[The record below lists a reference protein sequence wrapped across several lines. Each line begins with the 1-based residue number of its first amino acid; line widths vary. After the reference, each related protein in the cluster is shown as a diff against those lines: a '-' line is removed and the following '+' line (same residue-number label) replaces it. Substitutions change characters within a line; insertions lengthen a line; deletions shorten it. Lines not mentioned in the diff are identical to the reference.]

1 MPAVYWLNSTEERDF
16 IMIEQQITTAATSND
31 TQELVERIKALRPLL
46 RKNAAKTED
55 DRRVAEE
62 NIQALADAGVFRITV
77 PRRYGG
83 YEVNMRSMLDVSAA
97 VAEGCGSTAW
107 AVTLINVCNWF
118 TSLYSQQA
126 QDDVFGAN
134 PNARVAGVLAP
145 TAKTRRVDGG
155 LIVTGKWYYSS
166 GSLHADWG
174 LLGVPV
180 VNEAGV
186 QVDQGTVLIP
196 REQLS
201 IEDTWYVAGMK
212 GTGSNAFV
220 ANEVFVPDH
229 RILSL
234 PRAIEGDYATELK
247 HEAVYRAAF
256 VPVAVLVL
264 VGPQLGMGRAALEYV
279 IEKAPQRSIAY
290 TSFQKQT
297 DSVAFQ
303 LQVAEAA
310 VKIDTAH
317 LLAYRAADDI
327 DEAAARDVYPD
338 FTRRARI
345 RAYSGAAIS
354 HVTGAIDI
362 LLSAHGA
369 GSFAQSSLMQRMWR
383 DSNTAARHA
392 VTLPIVSDEVYGKAL
407 LGVENTVTPLV

>member
-1 MPAVYWLNSTEERDF
+1 
-16 IMIEQQITTAATSND
+16 MIEQRTV
-31 TQELVERIKALRPLL
+31 VEISKDAHDLIERAKALRPLL
-46 RKNAAKTED
+46 QKNATRTED
-55 DRRVAEE
+55 ERRVPEE
-62 NIQALADAGVFRITV
+62 NIQAIAEAGLFRITV

-83 YEVNMRSMLDVSAA
+83 DEVTIRTKLEVSAA
-97 VAEGCGSTAW
+97 IAEGCGSTAW
-107 AVTLINVCNWF
+107 VMTLINVCNWF
-118 TSLYSQQA
+118 TSLYPQQA
-126 QDDVFGAN
+126 QDEVFGAN
-134 PNARVAGVLAP
+134 PNARVAGVFAP
-145 TAKTRRVDGG
+145 SARTRRVDGG
-155 LIVTGKWYYSS
+155 LIVTGKWYYAS

-174 LLGVPV
+174 LVGVPV

-186 QVDQGTVLIP
+186 QIDQGLALIP

-201 IEDTWYVAGMK
+201 VEDTWYVVGMK

-234 PRAIEGDYATELK
+234 PRAIEGDYPTEHK
-247 HEAVYRAAF
+247 PEEALYRTAF

-264 VGPQLGMGRAALEYV
+264 LGPQLGLGRAALQYV

-297 DSVAFQ
+297 DSVTFQ
-303 LQVAEAA
+303 LQIAEAS

-317 LLAYRAADDI
+317 LLAYRAAADL
-327 DEAAARDVYPD
+327 DEAAAQNVYPD
-338 FTRRARI
+338 YITRARV
-345 RAYSGAAIS
+345 RAYTGSAIR
-354 HVTGAIDI
+354 HITEAIDI
-362 LLSAHGA
+362 LLTAHGA
-369 GSFAQSSLMQRMWR
+369 GSFAQSSPLQRMWR

-392 VTLPIVSDEVYGKAL
+392 VILPPVSDEVYGKAL

>member
-1 MPAVYWLNSTEERDF
+1 
-16 IMIEQQITTAATSND
+16 MIEQQITTAATSND

-46 RKNAAKTED
+46 QKNAAKTED

-174 LLGVPV
+174 LLGIPV

-186 QVDQGTVLIP
+186 QVDQGTALIP

-264 VGPQLGMGRAALEYV
+264 VGPQLGMGRAALQYV

-303 LQVAEAA
+303 LQIAEAA

-327 DEAAARDVYPD
+327 DEAAVQGVYPD

-354 HVTGAIDI
+354 HITGAIDI

-369 GSFAQSSLMQRMWR
+369 GSFAQSSPLQRMWR

>member
-1 MPAVYWLNSTEERDF
+1 
-16 IMIEQQITTAATSND
+16 MIEQITTATTTD

-46 RKNAAKTED
+46 QKNAAKTED

-180 VNEAGV
+180 VNESGV
-186 QVDQGTVLIP
+186 QVDQGTALIP

-234 PRAIEGDYATELK
+234 PRAIEGDYATEHK
-247 HEAVYRAAF
+247 DEAVYRAAF

-264 VGPQLGMGRAALEYV
+264 VGPQLGMGRAALQYV

-303 LQVAEAA
+303 LQIAEAA

-327 DEAAARDVYPD
+327 DEAAAQGVYPD
-338 FTRRARI
+338 LTRRARI
-345 RAYSGAAIS
+345 RAYSGAAIR
-354 HVTGAIDI
+354 HITEAIDI

-369 GSFAQSSLMQRMWR
+369 GSFALSSPMQRIWR
-383 DSNTAARHA
+383 DSNTSARHA

>member
-1 MPAVYWLNSTEERDF
+1 
-16 IMIEQQITTAATSND
+16 MIEQMTTTETSPD
-31 TQELVERIKALRPLL
+31 SQEIVERIKALRPLL
-46 RKNAAKTED
+46 QKNAAKTED

-107 AVTLINVCNWF
+107 AVTLINVCNWLA
-118 TSLYSQQA
+118 SLYSQKA

-174 LLGVPV
+174 LLGIPV
-180 VNEAGV
+180 VNEAGE
-186 QVDQGTVLIP
+186 QVDQGTALIP
-196 REQLS
+196 RDQLS

-234 PRAIEGDYATELK
+234 PRAIEGDYPTEHK
-247 HEAVYRAAF
+247 DEAAYRAAF
-256 VPVAVLVL
+256 VPILVLVL
-264 VGPQLGMGRAALEYV
+264 VGPQLGMGRAALQYV

-290 TSFQKQT
+290 TSFQKQS

-303 LQVAEAA
+303 LQIAEAA
-310 VKIDTAH
+310 LKMETAH

-327 DEAAARDVYPD
+327 DQAAAKGVYPD
-338 FTRRARI
+338 YTRRARI
-345 RAYSGAAIS
+345 RAYSGAAIR
-354 HVTGAIDI
+354 HVTEAIDTLI
-362 LLSAHGA
+362 SAHGA
-369 GSFAQSSLMQRMWR
+369 GSFALSSPMQRIWR
-383 DSNTAARHA
+383 DSNTSARHA

>member
-1 MPAVYWLNSTEERDF
+1 
-16 IMIEQQITTAATSND
+16 MIEQMTATETSTS
-31 TQELVERIKALRPLL
+31 TQQLVERAKALRPLL
-46 RKNAAKTED
+46 QKNAAKTEE

-62 NIQALADAGVFRITV
+62 NIQAIADAGLFRITI
-77 PRRYGG
+77 PKRYGG
-83 YEVNMRSMLDVSAA
+83 YEVNIHTKLEVSAA
-97 VAEGCGSTAW
+97 LAEGCGSTAW

-118 TSLYSQQA
+118 TSLFSQQA
-126 QDDVFGAN
+126 QDEVFGAD

-145 TAKTRRVDGG
+145 SAKTRRVDGG

-166 GSLHADWG
+166 GSLHATWG
-174 LLGVPV
+174 LVGIPI

-186 QVDQGTVLIP
+186 QVDQGVALIP
-196 REQLS
+196 MQQLS

-212 GTGSNAFV
+212 GTGSNAII

-229 RILSL
+229 RTLSL
-234 PRAIEGDYATELK
+234 PRAIEGDYPTELK
-247 HEAVYRAAF
+247 HETAYRAAF

-264 VGPQLGMGRAALEYV
+264 IGPQLGMGRAALQYV

-303 LQVAEAA
+303 LQIAEAA

-317 LLAYRAADDI
+317 LLAYQAADDI
-327 DEAAARDVYPD
+327 DEAAASGVYPD
-338 FTRRARI
+338 TTRRARI
-345 RAYSGAAIS
+345 RAYSGAAIR
-354 HVTGAIDI
+354 HITDAIDI

-369 GSFAQSSLMQRMWR
+369 GSFALSSPMQRIWR

-392 VTLPIVSDEVYGKAL
+392 VILPIVSDEVYGKAL
-407 LGVENTVTPLV
+407 LGVDNTVTPLV

>member
-1 MPAVYWLNSTEERDF
+1 
-16 IMIEQQITTAATSND
+16 MIEQMMTAETSVD
-31 TQELVERIKALRPLL
+31 AQELVARAKALRPLL
-46 RKNAAKTED
+46 QKNAAKTEE
-55 DRRVAEE
+55 DRRVVEE
-62 NIQALADAGVFRITV
+62 NIQAIADAGLFRIMV

-83 YEVNMRSMLDVSAA
+83 YEVNFRTTLEVSEAI
-97 VAEGCGSTAW
+97 AEGCGSTAW
-107 AVTLINVCNWF
+107 VTTLINVSAWL
-118 TSLYSQQA
+118 TSLFSQQA

-174 LLGVPV
+174 LVGIPV

-186 QVDQGTVLIP
+186 QVDQGVGLIP
-196 REQLS
+196 REQFS

-212 GTGSNAFV
+212 GTGSNAIV

-234 PRAIEGDYATELK
+234 PRAIEGDYPTELK
-247 HEAVYRAAF
+247 HEEVYRAAF

-303 LQVAEAA
+303 LQIAEAA
-310 VKIDTAH
+310 VKVDTAH
-317 LLAYRAADDI
+317 LLAYQAADDI
-327 DEAAARDVYPD
+327 DEAAASGVYPD
-338 FTRRARI
+338 FVRRARI
-345 RAYSGAAIS
+345 RAYCGAAIR
-354 HVTGAIDI
+354 HITGAIDI

-369 GSFAQSSLMQRMWR
+369 GSFALSSPMQRIWR

-392 VTLPIVSDEVYGKAL
+392 VSLPTVSDEVYGKAL
-407 LGVENTVTPLV
+407 LGMENTVTPLV

>member
-1 MPAVYWLNSTEERDF
+1 
-16 IMIEQQITTAATSND
+16 MIEQRTTTNASTDA
-31 TQELVERIKALRPLL
+31 QELVERAKALRPLL
-46 RKNAAKTED
+46 QKNAARTEE

-62 NIQALADAGVFRITV
+62 NIQAIAEAGLFRITV

-83 YEVNMRSMLDVSAA
+83 YEVPFRTKLEVSAA
-97 VAEGCGSTAW
+97 LAEGCGSTAW

-118 TSLYSQQA
+118 TALLPQKA

-134 PNARVAGVLAP
+134 PNARVAGVFAP
-145 TAKTRRVDGG
+145 SAKTRRVDGG

-174 LLGVPV
+174 LVGVPI

-186 QVDQGTVLIP
+186 QVDQGLAIIP

-201 IEDTWYVAGMK
+201 IEDTWYVTGMK
-212 GTGSNAFV
+212 GTGSNALV
-220 ANEVFVPDH
+220 ANEVFIPDY

-234 PRAIEGDYATELK
+234 PRAIEGDYPTEHK
-247 HEAVYRAAF
+247 REEALYRSAF

-264 VGPQLGMGRAALEYV
+264 VGPQLGMGRAALQYV
-279 IEKAPQRSIAY
+279 IEKAPQRAIAY

-303 LQVAEAA
+303 LQIAEAA

-317 LLAYRAADDI
+317 LLAFQAADDI
-327 DEAAARDVYPD
+327 DEAAAQNVYPD
-338 FTRRARI
+338 YMRRARI
-345 RAYSGAAIS
+345 RAYSGAAIR
-354 HVTGAIDI
+354 HITEAIDV

-369 GSFAQSSLMQRMWR
+369 GSFALSSPLQRMWR

-392 VTLPIVSDEVYGKAL
+392 VILPTVSDEVYGKTL

>member
-1 MPAVYWLNSTEERDF
+1 
-16 IMIEQQITTAATSND
+16 MIEQMTTTETSVNA
-31 TQELVERIKALRPLL
+31 QELVARAKALRPLL
-46 RKNAAKTED
+46 QKNAAKTEE

-62 NIQALADAGVFRITV
+62 NIQAIADAGLFRITV
-77 PRRYGG
+77 PKRYGG
-83 YEVNMRSMLDVSAA
+83 YEVNIHTKLEVSAA
-97 VAEGCGSTAW
+97 IAEGCGSTAW

-118 TSLYSQQA
+118 TSLFSQQA
-126 QDDVFGAN
+126 QDDVFGAD

-145 TAKTRRVDGG
+145 SAKTRRVDGG

-166 GSLHADWG
+166 GSLHATWG
-174 LLGVPV
+174 LVGIPI

-186 QVDQGTVLIP
+186 QVDQGVALIP
-196 REQLS
+196 MQQLS

-212 GTGSNAFV
+212 GTGSNAIV

-229 RILSL
+229 RTMSL
-234 PRAIEGDYATELK
+234 PRAIEGDYPTELK
-247 HEAVYRAAF
+247 HEAAYRAAF

-264 VGPQLGMGRAALEYV
+264 IGPQLGMGRAALQYV

-303 LQVAEAA
+303 LQIADAA

-317 LLAYRAADDI
+317 LLAYQAADDI
-327 DEAAARDVYPD
+327 DEAAASGVYPD
-338 FTRRARI
+338 MTRRARI
-345 RAYSGAAIS
+345 RAYSGAAIR
-354 HVTGAIDI
+354 HITDAIDI

-369 GSFAQSSLMQRMWR
+369 GSFALSSPMQRIWR

-392 VTLPIVSDEVYGKAL
+392 VILPIVSDEVYGKAL

>member
-1 MPAVYWLNSTEERDF
+1 
-16 IMIEQQITTAATSND
+16 MIEQRATTQASTEAQD
-31 TQELVERIKALRPLL
+31 LVERAKALRPLL
-46 RKNAAKTED
+46 QKNAAKTEEE
-55 DRRVAEE
+55 RRVPEE
-62 NIQALADAGVFRITV
+62 SIQAIAEAGLFRITV

-83 YEVNMRSMLDVSAA
+83 YEVSMRTKLEVSAA
-97 VAEGCGSTAW
+97 LAEGCGSTAW

-134 PNARVAGVLAP
+134 PNARVAGVFAP
-145 TAKTRRVDGG
+145 SARTRRVDGG

-166 GSLHADWG
+166 GSLHATWG
-174 LLGVPV
+174 LVGVPV

-186 QVDQGTVLIP
+186 QVDQGLALIP
-196 REQLS
+196 MEQLS
-201 IEDTWYVAGMK
+201 IEDTWYVTGMR
-212 GTGSNAFV
+212 GTGGNALV
-220 ANEVFVPDH
+220 ANEVFVPDY

-234 PRAIEGDYATELK
+234 PHAIEGDYPTEHK
-247 HEAVYRAAF
+247 HEEALYRAAF

-264 VGPQLGMGRAALEYV
+264 VGPQLGMGRAALQYV

-290 TSFQKQT
+290 TSFQKQI

-303 LQVAEAA
+303 LQTAEAA

-317 LLAYRAADDI
+317 LLAYQAADDI
-327 DEAAARDVYPD
+327 DEAAAQSVYPD
-338 FTRRARI
+338 YTRRARI
-345 RAYSGAAIS
+345 RAYSGTAVRHI
-354 HVTGAIDI
+354 TEAIDI

-369 GSFAQSSLMQRMWR
+369 GSFALSSPLQRMWR
-383 DSNTAARHA
+383 DSNTASRHA
-392 VTLPIVSDEVYGKAL
+392 VILPTVSDEVYGKAL

>member
-1 MPAVYWLNSTEERDF
+1 
-16 IMIEQQITTAATSND
+16 MIEQMTTTQTPPD
-31 TQELVERIKALRPLL
+31 TQELVARAKALRPLL
-46 RKNAAKTED
+46 QKNAAKTEE

-62 NIQALADAGVFRITV
+62 NIQAIADAGLFRIMV

-83 YEVNMRSMLDVSAA
+83 YEVNIRTKLEVSAA
-97 VAEGCGSTAW
+97 IAEGCGSTAW
-107 AVTLINVCNWF
+107 AMTLINVCNWIA
-118 TSLYSQQA
+118 SLYPQKA
-126 QDDVFGAN
+126 QDEVFGAD

-166 GSLHADWG
+166 GSLHATWG
-174 LLGVPV
+174 LVGIPV
-180 VNEAGV
+180 VNEAGE
-186 QVDQGTVLIP
+186 QVDQGTALIP
-196 REQLS
+196 MEKLS

-212 GTGSNAFV
+212 GTGSNAIV
-220 ANEVFVPDH
+220 ANEVFVPDY

-234 PRAIEGDYATELK
+234 PQAIEGNYPTEHK
-247 HEAVYRAAF
+247 EEALYRAAC
-256 VPVAVLVL
+256 VPVLVLVL
-264 VGPQLGMGRAALEYV
+264 VGPQLGMGSAVRQYV
-279 IEKAPQRSIAY
+279 IEKAPPRSIAY

-303 LQVAEAA
+303 LQIADAA

-317 LLAYRAADDI
+317 LLAYQAADDI
-327 DEAAARDVYPD
+327 DEAAASGVYPD
-338 FTRRARI
+338 YMRRARI
-345 RAYSGAAIS
+345 RAYSGAAIR
-354 HVTGAIDI
+354 HITDAIDI

-369 GSFAQSSLMQRMWR
+369 GSFALSSPMQRMWR

-392 VTLPIVSDEVYGKAL
+392 VILPTVSDEVYGKAL

>member
-1 MPAVYWLNSTEERDF
+1 
-16 IMIEQQITTAATSND
+16 MIEQMTTETFSD
-31 TQELVERIKALRPLL
+31 TQELVARAKSLRPLL
-46 RKNAAKTED
+46 QKNAAKTEE

-62 NIQALADAGVFRITV
+62 NIQAIADAGLFRIMV
-77 PRRYGG
+77 PKRYGG
-83 YEVNMRSMLDVSAA
+83 YEMNFRTMLGISAA
-97 VAEGCGSTAW
+97 LGEGCGSTAW
-107 AVTLINVCNWF
+107 VVTLINVSNWLA
-118 TSLYSQQA
+118 SLYPQQA

-166 GSLHADWG
+166 GSLHATWG
-174 LLGVPV
+174 LVGVPV

-186 QVDQGTVLIP
+186 QVDQGVGLIP
-196 REQLS
+196 MEQLS
-201 IEDTWYVAGMK
+201 IEDTWYVTGMK
-212 GTGSNAFV
+212 GTGSNALV
-220 ANEVFVPDH
+220 ANEVFVPDY

-234 PRAIEGDYATELK
+234 PRAIEGDYPTELK
-247 HEAVYRAAF
+247 HEEVYRSAL
-256 VPVAVLVL
+256 VPVSVLVL
-264 VGPQLGMGRAALEYV
+264 VGPQLGMGRSALQYV

-303 LQVAEAA
+303 LQIAEAA
-310 VKIDTAH
+310 IKIDTAH
-317 LLAYRAADDI
+317 LLAYQAADDI
-327 DEAAARDVYPD
+327 DEAAASGVYPD
-338 FTRRARI
+338 YMRRARI
-345 RAYSGAAIS
+345 RAYCGAAIRNI
-354 HVTGAIDI
+354 TEAIDI

-369 GSFAQSSLMQRMWR
+369 GSFALSSPLQRMWR

-392 VTLPIVSDEVYGKAL
+392 VILPTVSDEVYGKAL

>member
-1 MPAVYWLNSTEERDF
+1 
-16 IMIEQQITTAATSND
+16 MIEQMKTAETSPD
-31 TQELVERIKALRPLL
+31 TQELVARAKALRPLL
-46 RKNAAKTED
+46 QKNAAKTEE

-62 NIQALADAGVFRITV
+62 NIQAIADAGLFRITV

-83 YEVNMRSMLDVSAA
+83 YEVNIHTKLEVSAA
-97 VAEGCGSTAW
+97 LAEGCGSTAW

-118 TSLYSQQA
+118 TSLFSQQA

-145 TAKTRRVDGG
+145 SAKTRRVDGG

-166 GSLHADWG
+166 GSLHATWG
-174 LLGVPV
+174 LVGIPI
-180 VNEAGV
+180 VNEAGE
-186 QVDQGTVLIP
+186 QVDQGVALIP
-196 REQLS
+196 MEQLS

-212 GTGSNAFV
+212 GTGSNAIV

-229 RILSL
+229 RTMSL
-234 PRAIEGDYATELK
+234 PRAIEGDYPTELK
-247 HEAVYRAAF
+247 HEAAYRGAF

-264 VGPQLGMGRAALEYV
+264 LGPQLGMGRAALQYV

-303 LQVAEAA
+303 LQIAEAA

-327 DEAAARDVYPD
+327 DEAAASGVYPD
-338 FTRRARI
+338 PVRRARI
-345 RAYSGAAIS
+345 RAYSGAAIR
-354 HVTGAIDI
+354 HITEAIDI

-369 GSFAQSSLMQRMWR
+369 GSFALSSPMQRIWR

-392 VTLPIVSDEVYGKAL
+392 VILPIVSDEVYGKAL